1 MPTPDSASTVM
12 STTRITSSASYTVVG
27 SGAEQGALSVVV
39 LHRGRPAAGRE
50 QLLARLEA
58 LGASEVIS
66 VERGRRPLDV
76 ESLAA
81 THQHLRFLL
90 VGDGGEGETS
100 PGTAIN
106 IAVNEARSRNVL
118 VVWSD
123 VDVTKLPTGI
133 TSGATNIGLDAV
145 TVPYARSERREVM
158 PTLSAPAHIKRRLR
172 IILTPP
178 DVDGN
183 PSLYP
188 FDYVGIY
195 DRPCFLQLGG
205 FDTEIGSEYWQRL
218 DFGLRCFLWGQRISL
233 DRGFVVDY
241 RLEPEPEDTTPRD
254 GYRRFFLKNLAVRRT
269 NDRARLSWRRLATF
283 LLNTDGGLW
292 SGIKTFRNIQQW
304 VETHRYDFQM
314 DASGIAELWEV

>member
-1 MPTPDSASTVM
+1 M

-27 SGAEQGALSVVV
+27 TGTEHGALSVVV

-50 QLLARLEA
+50 KLLSRLQA

-81 THQHLRFLL
+81 AHQHLRFLL
-90 VGDGGEGETS
+90 LGEDSDGETS
-100 PGTAIN
+100 PGAAIN
-106 IAVNEARSRNVL
+106 IALNEARSRRVL
-118 VVWSD
+118 VLWSD
-123 VDVTKLPTGI
+123 VEVAKLPP
-133 TSGATNIGLDAV
+133 GATAGAATVAKNSVFHAV
-145 TVPYARSERREVM
+145 TVPYARSQRREVM
-158 PTLSAPAHIKRRLR
+158 PTLSAPAQVKRRLR

-178 DVDGN
+178 ESDGN

-205 FDTEIGSEYWQRL
+205 FDTAIRSEYWQRL
-218 DFGLRCFLWGQRISL
+218 DFGLRCFLWGHRISL
-233 DRGFVVDY
+233 DRSFVVDY

-254 GYRRFFLKNLAVRRT
+254 GYRRFFLKNLAVRRSQ
-269 NDRARLSWRRLATF
+269 DRARLSWRRLPMF

-292 SGIKTFRNIQQW
+292 SGIKAFCNVQQW